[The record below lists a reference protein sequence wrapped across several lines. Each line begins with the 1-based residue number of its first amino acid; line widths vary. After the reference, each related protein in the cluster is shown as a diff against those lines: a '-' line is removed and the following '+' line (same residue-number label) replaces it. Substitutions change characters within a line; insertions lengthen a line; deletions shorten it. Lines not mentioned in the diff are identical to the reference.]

1 MINLVYHNKRRDLQ
15 MNKSNITTENA
26 PQYQKDLKQFVGSM
40 TEDDWHGDD
49 EDKSTEAVDVEKQW
63 LHDWVDS
70 MEPIEAKWL
79 RDFVDSMGK

>member
-1 MINLVYHNKRRDLQ
+1 